1 MHIFT
6 ATDAIPAS
14 LRGAVLAIG
23 NFDGVHRGHQAL
35 IARTK
40 ERAAERRRP
49 AGVMVFEPHPRTL
62 FRPDEPL
69 FRLTSLERK
78 TLLLAR
84 LALDLTVIIPFDRA
98 LANLTADAFIDAVI
112 RDRLGASGVVIGYD
126 FKFGHGRGGTAE
138 TLTRRGLTAGFTVD
152 VVQKVSREADKAAP
166 AYSSSSVRAAL
177 ATGDIALANAILG
190 YRWTVDGTV
199 VGGARLGTS
208 FGFPTANIELL
219 PGTEIR
225 HGIYAVRVRA
235 NARWWDGAGYY
246 GGRPTVDDGEAR
258 LEVFLF
264 GFSGDLYDQR
274 IAVEFVA
281 FLRGDQ
287 KFDTFEQLKSQMA
300 ADCAEAAS
308 RIATLRTADPL
319 SNLPLAESL
328 ISN

>member
-1 MHIFT
+1 MLIFT

-14 LRGAVLAIG
+14 LRRAVLAIG
-23 NFDGVHRGHQAL
+23 NFDGVHRGHQVL
-35 IARTK
+35 IARAR
-40 ERAAERRRP
+40 ERAAKRGAA

-62 FRPDEPL
+62 FRPDEPF

-78 TLLLAR
+78 TELLAR

-112 RDRLGASGVVIGYD
+112 RDRLSASGVVVGDD
-126 FKFGHGRGGTAE
+126 FKFGKGRGGTVE
-138 TLTRRGLTAGFTVD
+138 TLTQRGPAAGFTVD
-152 VVQKVSREADKAAP
+152 VVPKVTGEADKAAP

-177 ATGDIALANAILG
+177 AAGDVAHANAVLG

-199 VGGARLGTS
+199 VDGAKLGTS

-219 PGTEIR
+219 PGIELR

-235 NARWWDGAGYY
+235 NGRWWDGAGYY
-246 GGRPTVDDGEAR
+246 GGRPSVDAGPAR

-264 GFSGDLYDQR
+264 GFSGNLYDQK

-287 KFDTFEQLKSQMA
+287 KFDTFEQLRTQMA
-300 ADCAEAAS
+300 ADCAEAAAQ
-308 RIATLRTADPL
+308 IAAVRAADPL
-319 SNLPLAESL
+319 SGLPLAESL
-328 ISN
+328 VLK